1 MIIPELKKIIT
12 VLIFYN
18 LIFIGVLKSEIIKEI
33 RITGNDRISDET
45 IMMFSQISIN
55 DNIEKRNLNDILKNL
70 YETNFFENVSVNFSN
85 GIIDIDIKENPIIQ
99 NISYS
104 GIKANKIKKL
114 ITDNIRL
121 KPRSSFNKILL
132 EKDKEN
138 CTIHMLL
145 TTTLEM
151 KKTKKKRIFL
161 FNATLMRGTRGL
173 VLIFAAF

>member
-85 GIIDIDIKENPIIQ
+85 GII
-99 NISYS
+99 
-104 GIKANKIKKL
+104 
-114 ITDNIRL
+114 
-121 KPRSSFNKILL
+121 
-132 EKDKEN
+132 
-138 CTIHMLL
+138 
-145 TTTLEM
+145 
-151 KKTKKKRIFL
+151 
-161 FNATLMRGTRGL
+161 
-173 VLIFAAF
+173 